1 MSRRINQAYRG
12 VKHVNGRY
20 GPLLT
25 QLSPHP
31 DSYIVPK
38 HAKSRLHSLTLPT
51 NTQRAGLAPARSV
64 YSTLL
69 RNAAVREL
77 LGALKICPGLPSS

>member
-1 MSRRINQAYRG
+1 MSMADMVRSWPNSA
-12 VKHVNGRY
+12 
-20 GPLLT
+20 PTLT
-25 QLSPHP
+25 
-31 DSYIVPK
+31 YTVPK

-69 RNAAVREL
+69 RNAAVRGL